1 MHFHLLTRSL
11 KETFSNNENADA
23 TLVSDDNGTINHIG
37 TNFLTEPTITKFDS
51 ILDWDNFNHF
61 YNIFHLNWD
70 KNNHF
75 GDMP

>member
-1 MHFHLLTRSL
+1 M
-11 KETFSNNENADA
+11 ETIIY
-23 TLVSDDNGTINHIG
+23 NGTINFIG

-70 KNNHF
+70 KNILAHPRLTNLK
-75 GDMP
+75 